1 VNQGAKVFAGSK
13 CARKDA
19 FMSLEAKVRRQ
30 LAQALES
37 VDEQGT
43 RGSRLIDD
51 AGRLWARMRK
61 FIAMHLVAEPDE
73 EALEM
78 ACYALQLPMR
88 QAKPPSSGKL
98 GRTNLRERAEQSAE
112 LLVTA
117 MGDHVPED
125 LLDRATRLLQEMPHR
140 PPMLED
146 ARLLAD
152 ALNLE
157 DFGIVG
163 LLVQMIQLTRQGDG
177 VVQLVEGADKRE
189 QYGYWEA
196 RLKDGFHF
204 EPIRQIARRRLVHA
218 RQVAKMLQEE
228 LKEDQ
233 P

>member
-1 VNQGAKVFAGSK
+1 M
-13 CARKDA
+13 RD
-19 FMSLEAKVRRQ
+19 MSLEAKIRRQ
-30 LAQALES
+30 LAHTLDT

-43 RGSRLIDD
+43 RGPRLIDD
-51 AGRLWARMRK
+51 AVRLWTRVQK
-61 FIAMHLVAEPDE
+61 YIGMHLIADPDE
-73 EALEM
+73 QALEM

-117 MGDHVPED
+117 MTDHVPEE

-163 LLVQMIQLTRQGDG
+163 LLEQMIQLARQGDG
-177 VVQLVEGADKRE
+177 VVQLGEGLDKRE

-204 EPIRQIARRRLVHA
+204 EPIRQIARRRLAHA
-218 RQVAKMLQEE
+218 RQVAKMLAEE

>member
-1 VNQGAKVFAGSK
+1 VSK
-13 CARKDA
+13 FVVGFDVARKDA
-19 FMSLEAKVRRQ
+19 AMPLEAKVRKQ
-30 LAQALES
+30 LAHALES

-43 RGSRLIDD
+43 RGVRLVDD
-51 AGRLWARMRK
+51 AQRLWDRVRK
-61 FIAMHLVAEPDE
+61 FVGMHLIADPDE

-112 LLVTA
+112 LLVTV
-117 MGDHVPED
+117 MGDHVAEE

-152 ALNLE
+152 ALNLD
-157 DFGIVG
+157 DFGTIG
-163 LLVQMIQLTRQGDG
+163 LLMQMIQLTRQGDG
-177 VVQLVEGADKRE
+177 VNQLAAGAEKRE

-204 EPIRQIARRRLVHA
+204 EPIRQIARQRLVHA
-218 RQVAKMLQEE
+218 RQVAKLLAEE